1 MMEQQQQSNIEK
13 PNNRIME
20 IMASIRFVRTSFLI
34 FAKQKKLLIYRQ
46 FHMLYTLSRSKTT
59 FG

>member
-46 FHMLYTLSRSKTT
+46 FDMLYTLSGSKTT